1 MCGGMDIDRTV
12 CHPDLQLPTQSEVVA
27 AGAYSK
33 RCFQRILCS
42 WVQDLLERRRT
53 FVNHVEISRKNAA

>member
-1 MCGGMDIDRTV
+1 MCAGMDIDQTAS
-12 CHPDLQLPTQSEVVA
+12 HPDLQLPSQSEVVA
-27 AGAYSK
+27 ASAYSK

-53 FVNHVEISRKNAA
+53 SANHIEIYKKNAA

>member
-1 MCGGMDIDRTV
+1 MSAGMGIDRTT

-27 AGAYSK
+27 ASVYSK

-42 WVQDLLERRRT
+42 WVQDLLERRRLGSPDI
-53 FVNHVEISRKNAA
+53 EIAHRRAA

>member
-1 MCGGMDIDRTV
+1 MCAGMDIDRTA

-27 AGAYSK
+27 ASAYSK

-53 FVNHVEISRKNAA
+53 FVSHVEISRKNAA

>member
-1 MCGGMDIDRTV
+1 MCAGMGIDRTT

-27 AGAYSK
+27 ANVYSK

-53 FVNHVEISRKNAA
+53 SANHVEIFKKKAA

>member
-1 MCGGMDIDRTV
+1 MCAGMDIDRTA

-27 AGAYSK
+27 ASAYSK

-53 FVNHVEISRKNAA
+53 SANHVEIYKKNAA

>member
-1 MCGGMDIDRTV
+1 MCAGMDIDRMAS
-12 CHPDLQLPTQSEVVA
+12 HPDLQLPTQSEVVA
-27 AGAYSK
+27 ASAYSK

-42 WVQDLLERRRT
+42 WVQDLLERRRI

>member
-12 CHPDLQLPTQSEVVA
+12 CHPVLQLPTQSEVAA

-53 FVNHVEISRKNAA
+53 SANHVEIFKNKAA

>member
-1 MCGGMDIDRTV
+1 MCAGMDIDQTA
-12 CHPDLQLPTQSEVVA
+12 CHPDLQLPTQSEAVA
-27 AGAYSK
+27 ASAYSK

-53 FVNHVEISRKNAA
+53 LVDHVEISRKNAA

>member
-1 MCGGMDIDRTV
+1 MGAGMDIDQTA
-12 CHPDLQLPTQSEVVA
+12 CHTELQLPTQSEAVA
-27 AGAYSK
+27 ASAYSK

-53 FVNHVEISRKNAA
+53 SANHVEIFKKKAA